1 MNWSRTSVLI
11 TGATGSFGRRFIT
24 ALLRERRPRRVVA
37 FSRDEH
43 KQHEMRQAGLKSPR
57 LEYVVGDVR
66 DPRSL
71 REALHGID
79 VVVHAAALKQVP
91 LCEAQP
97 LEAIQTNLLGA
108 QNVID
113 AATEAGVARVVGLST
128 DKAVHPANAYGAAKL
143 LAERLF
149 LTANARAGR
158 GTRFCCVRYGN
169 VLGSRGSI
177 LEGLWAQ
184 RQGGRVTITDP
195 RMTRFWMTLDEA
207 VGVVLTSLE
216 RMRGGEIFIP
226 KVRSARTLDLMKAAA
241 PGCVVEIIGL
251 RPGEK
256 VHELLISE
264 DEAPYVVERGGLYVL
279 TPGTR
284 ARRGKRFK
292 GERFSSQDAERFSA
306 AELRALVEPPP
317 ATAEPRPAPRGARLA
332 AR

>member
-11 TGATGSFGRRFIT
+11 TGASGSFGRRFIT
-24 ALLRERRPRRVVA
+24 ALLRDQRPKRVVA

-43 KQHEMRQAGLKSPR
+43 KQHDMRQAGLKSPR
-57 LEYVVGDVR
+57 LSYVIGDVR

-79 VVVHAAALKQVP
+79 VVVHAAALKHVP
-91 LCEAQP
+91 VCEAQP

-113 AATEAGVARVVGLST
+113 AATAAGVSHVVGLST

-149 LTANARAGR
+149 LAADARPVR
-158 GTRFCCVRYGN
+158 GTRFACVRYGN

-177 LEGLWAQ
+177 LESLWAQ
-184 RQGGRVTITDP
+184 RQKGRVTITDP

-207 VGVVLTSLE
+207 VDVVLASLE

-226 KVRSARTLDLMKAAA
+226 KVRSARTVDLVKAAA
-241 PGCVVEIIGL
+241 PGCVVEIVGL

-256 VHELLISE
+256 VHELLISD
-264 DEAPYVVERGGLYVL
+264 DEAPYVIERGGLYVL
-279 TPGTR
+279 TPGIR
-284 ARRGKRFK
+284 AKRGKRFQ
-292 GERFSSQDAERFSA
+292 GERYSSRDAEHFTA
-306 AELRALVEPPP
+306 EELRVLVEPPP
-317 ATAEPRPAPRGARLA
+317 ALAEPQPAPRGAHLA

>member
-11 TGATGSFGRRFIT
+11 TGATGSFGCRFIT
-24 ALLRERRPRRVVA
+24 TLLRDQRPKRIVA

-43 KQHEMRQAGLKSPR
+43 KQHDMRQAGLRSPR

-79 VVVHAAALKQVP
+79 VVVHAAALKHVP
-91 LCEAQP
+91 VCEAQP

-113 AATEAGVARVVGLST
+113 AATATGVGRVVALST

-149 LTANARAGR
+149 LAADARPGR
-158 GTRFCCVRYGN
+158 GTRFACARYGN

-184 RQGGRVTITDP
+184 RQGGHVTITDP

-207 VGVVLTSLE
+207 VGVVLTALD

-226 KVRSARTLDLMKAAA
+226 KVRSASTLDLVKAAA
-241 PGCVVEIIGL
+241 PGCVVEIVGL

-264 DEAPYVVERGGLYVL
+264 DEAPYVVERGGMYVL
-279 TPGTR
+279 TPGAR
-284 ARRGKRFK
+284 PRRGKRFT
-292 GERFSSQDAERFSA
+292 GERFSSRDAEHFSA
-306 AELRALVEPPP
+306 AELRALAEPPP
-317 ATAEPRPAPRGARLA
+317 SVAAPRPAPRGARLA
-332 AR
+332 GR